1 MLGLRYGQWVRANY
15 IALFRAVSHM
25 RVRIVLLVEKI
36 CCAAGVQARIES
48 LWEAG
53 MKTPSSLL
61 LSQKESDQ

>member
-15 IALFRAVSHM
+15 IAPIPRRLSYESAN
-25 RVRIVLLVEKI
+25 VLLVEKI

-53 MKTPSSLL
+53 MKTLSSLSV
-61 LSQKESDQ
+61 SQKERG